1 VQSLNGNLSMT
12 RTRTQAQLA
21 YTWNRETSLI
31 DAYGERDF
39 SEVRFRVTRQFTP
52 KASGTF
58 FAAYSK
64 EDYSDFP
71 EEFNDT
77 TFGGILTILFGR
89 SLGLDLRVEHRDRD
103 AVDPADA
110 NKELSWGLFL
120 RYSGAFGRRTSL
132 EEDIGLD

>member
-1 VQSLNGNLSMT
+1 MT
-12 RTRTQAQLA
+12 RTRTQAQLG

-31 DAYGERDF
+31 DLYGERDYN
-39 SEVRFRVTRQFTP
+39 EVRFRVTRQFTP

-64 EDYSDFP
+64 EDYSNFP
-71 EEFNDT
+71 EKFDDT
-77 TFGGILTILFGR
+77 SVGGMLTILFGR
-89 SLGLDLRVEHRDRD
+89 SLGLDLRVEHRTRD
-103 AVDPADA
+103 AVDPADE

-132 EEDIGLD
+132 EEDIGLN